1 MENKE
6 LLVSIPLNLYNE
18 LLEIKFQ
25 YKRAVDELEVVLERA
40 ELNWNKKELDF
51 ASDDNRDFM
60 KQLALYQYNKRVKEL
75 NNKGEDNNE

>member
-1 MENKE
+1 MENKG

-51 ASDDNRDFM
+51 ANDDIRDFM